1 MRYFTVLK
9 CRDIRRKGTS
19 NHIGKSL
26 EVVRLLIE
34 KLYDE
39 VAKVVEHD
47 TGQQDDIEFELFGQR
62 TILIMQGKVLN
73 VRCQIW
79 HFFFPYISH
88 NNCAALGRHI
98 ESGSVKDCF

>member
-9 CRDIRRKGTS
+9 CRDIRRKGTTD
-19 NHIGKSL
+19 HIGKSL

-34 KLYDE
+34 KLYDK

-47 TGQQDDIEFELFGQR
+47 TGQQDNIELELFGQR

-73 VRCQIW
+73 VCCQIW
-79 HFFFPYISH
+79 HFFFPCISH
-88 NNCAALGRHI
+88 NNCAALSCYI
-98 ESGSVKDCF
+98 ESESIKDCF